1 MKEPEEQMA
10 RWLEQPQEYDFEVV
24 HRRGCS
30 HVNADALSR
39 VCVSS
44 HGVGEGS
51 SHKYCFAVMPEKSNM
66 QLLQQ
71 RDENISPIIQAK
83 TSGKILHTK
92 DVEGRSREFAR
103 LILQWDQ
110 LVVENGILYRRYEGS
125 DGDTSLQ
132 VVAPKEIR
140 EDIMQQLHEGA
151 FGAHL
156 GENKTLY
163 QLKERFYWPGHSDDV
178 KKWCKTCATCAAR
191 KNPSQKSRALL
202 QNVVAGYPMQIVAV
216 DIVGPISPSTTGN
229 TYIVV
234 ASDYFTRW
242 VEAYAIPNQ
251 EAVTVATKL
260 VDEFFCRFSVPEQL
274 HSDQGRQFESGV
286 MQEVC
291 CLLKI
296 II

>member
-1 MKEPEEQMA
+1 
-10 RWLEQPQEYDFEVV
+10 
-24 HRRGCS
+24 
-30 HVNADALSR
+30 
-39 VCVSS
+39 
-44 HGVGEGS
+44 
-51 SHKYCFAVMPEKSNM
+51 M

-71 RDENISPIIQAK
+71 RDENISPIIQAI
-83 TSGKILHTK
+83 TSGKTLHAK

-125 DGDTSLQ
+125 YSDTSLQ
-132 VVAPKEIR
+132 VVSPKEIR
-140 EDIMQQLHEGA
+140 EDIMQQLHKGTL
-151 FGAHL
+151 GAHL

-163 QLKERFYWPGHSDDV
+163 QLRERFYWPGHSDDV

-191 KNPSQKSRALL
+191 TNPSQKSRTPL

-229 TYIVV
+229 TYILV

-242 VEAYAIPNQ
+242 VEAYAIPK
-251 EAVTVATKL
+251 AVTVARSL
-260 VDEFFCRFSVPEQL
+260 WMNFSVPEQL

-286 MQEVC
+286 MPEVC
-291 CLLKI
+291 RRRPPAYYRGYRYWWNHFFQRGGKCYNLI
-296 II
+296 IIYRSHAHAHNRCYIIGCII